1 MGQEVAHFAQHALV
15 TLQPRQP
22 AKHLRH
28 DQHRKVPGTVGR
40 AGVTDVVGAVVVDLE
55 HRRCER
61 LEATAQ
67 GVARR
72 ARWSTFVLCTP
83 VFALGAARRA
93 QDASSARW
101 RDSHRP
107 WASAKTRNSPIP
119 PQTLKLTQVSVE

>member
-61 LEATAQ
+61 LEAMAQ
-67 GVARR
+67 GVAR
-72 ARWSTFVLCTP
+72 
-83 VFALGAARRA
+83 GI